1 MSVKLP
7 EQLST
12 DLCVYSGAPAGL
24 ACAIRAAREGL
35 AVVVVTHTPHL
46 GGMLTSGLCVWDT
59 QWEGSRAPIYDELRQ
74 ALFDYYRERY
84 GHRSAQYYAALPG
97 PSGHSNGNF
106 EASVAREVIEELVA
120 REARIQVLRRMVPAS
135 VQCEGRQVA
144 SVTFQPYSTAVGDAA
159 GGEAVTVQAEAFVD
173 GSYEGDLMALAGC
186 AYRTGREAQAEYG
199 EPFAGRTFVRPVTE
213 PPTPEAARAG
223 ELHDRLRL
231 RRFPGYAE
239 VVAAPDTGAGDK
251 LVQGYNLR
259 MMITDD
265 PDNQLPVERPADYDR
280 ERIAALE
287 QSSIRETVMPNR
299 KMRVN
304 RPQLLGDHV
313 AYPEASWAKRERIIE
328 AHWQALQGCLYF
340 LRTDPSVAE
349 ETRRRWQSW
358 ALAADEFADNNHRPY
373 EIYARE
379 TRRLDGRYL
388 FTAHDALLVPGLE
401 RAPVHATSI
410 AATEWYIDSHG
421 CSVERRDDSRHE
433 GKIILHMETF
443 PGMVPYEALLPKEL
457 DNLLVV
463 NCVSSTHVGWNTIR
477 LEPTWMNI
485 GEAAGWALVLA
496 RRAGVAPADVDR
508 QHLVCTLAES
518 GVMVSFYNDVDV
530 ASREAWV
537 AAVQYFG
544 TQGFFAGYD
553 ARPREALGRRTAAI
567 WLQAALQV
575 FDADF
580 DPMQTVRELHAV
592 AAAEDEPIAAGE
604 LRELLAEALQTVR
617 ESHEQNWEG
626 MVAEGNMNRVL
637 SEARLAEL
645 PASAIEIPE
654 QMTRG
659 DFCRLLFE
667 LTDPSGVTANGRKPC
682 SFCGKSAATVRRM
695 IAGRDVAICDECVA
709 VCRQILD
716 DEAEMLGGTTV

>member
-1 MSVKLP
+1 
-7 EQLST
+7 
-12 DLCVYSGAPAGL
+12 
-24 ACAIRAAREGL
+24 L
-35 AVVVVTHTPHL
+35 AVVVVAHTPYL

-59 QWEGSRAPIYDELRQ
+59 QWEGSRAPIYDELRRG
-74 ALFDYYRERY
+74 LFDYYRERY

-106 EASVAREVIEELVA
+106 EASVARQVIEELVA

-304 RPQLLGDHV
+304 RPQLLGDHI

-433 GKIILHMETF
+433 GKIILHLETF

-553 ARPREALGRRTAAI
+553 ARPRDPLGRRTAAI
-567 WLQAALQV
+567 WLRAALCV
-575 FDADF
+575 RAGDY
-580 DPMQTVRELHAV
+580 DPMRTVRELHEAV
-592 AAAEDEPIAAGE
+592 AAADEPITLDDLRGE
-604 LRELLAEALQTVR
+604 LGRT
-617 ESHEQNWEG
+617 
-626 MVAEGNMNRVL
+626 
-637 SEARLAEL
+637 L
-645 PASAIEIPE
+645 PADLPAAEVEMPE
-654 QMTRG
+654 SVTRG

-667 LTDPSGVTANGRKPC
+667 LTGP
-682 SFCGKSAATVRRM
+682 
-695 IAGRDVAICDECVA
+695 
-709 VCRQILD
+709 
-716 DEAEMLGGTTV
+716 GTG